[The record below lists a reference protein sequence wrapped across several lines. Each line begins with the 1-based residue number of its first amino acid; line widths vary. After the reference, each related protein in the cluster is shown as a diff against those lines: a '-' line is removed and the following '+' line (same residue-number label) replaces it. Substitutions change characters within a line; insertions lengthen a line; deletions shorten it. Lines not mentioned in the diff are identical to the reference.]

1 VLSRNITPILPLF
14 PLKISEKTDH
24 KEPPSRRK
32 SSRKRF
38 SKNGIETNSGPE
50 ETQPDINTQPTKTDN
65 NTEDECDEFFMENV
79 NSDME
84 IRTIDL
90 YFSFIESPQET
101 NIQNNSESES
111 EDESVSKELNLDKT
125 EQAYPNINNIAEI
138 RNNLL

>member
-1 VLSRNITPILPLF
+1 MLSRNITPILPLF

-38 SKNGIETNSGPE
+38 PKDGIETNSGPE

-65 NTEDECDEFFMENV
+65 DTEDDCDEFFMENV

-90 YFSFIESPQET
+90 YFSFIEALKKPIYKT
-101 NIQNNSESES
+101 IMRVRAKTKAFLRNSISI
-111 EDESVSKELNLDKT
+111 KLNRHIL
-125 EQAYPNINNIAEI
+125 I
-138 RNNLL
+138 